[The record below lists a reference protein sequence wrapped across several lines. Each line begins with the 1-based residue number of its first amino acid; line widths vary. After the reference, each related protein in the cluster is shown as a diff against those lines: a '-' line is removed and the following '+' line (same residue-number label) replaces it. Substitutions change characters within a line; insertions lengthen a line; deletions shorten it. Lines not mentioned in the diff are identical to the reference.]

1 MMISV
6 YDDDAPAPR
15 CRPAPRRSARVLR
28 LLLASCC
35 SNKGFGQLEVCLGRL
50 LGCCCCCCCCCCC
63 GGGKC
68 PTTLCRRR
76 LNATPAP
83 LQGFSVTGCN
93 MTHDQIQCNNPRYP
107 HCLLF
112 MEGGTDG
119 GYIAHNHFQMGCCS
133 FCGEK
138 RTPQCMQTPRC
149 FQCAGLFAPRWNV
162 LRRIV
167 RLQCKRGHTGGQPV
181 L

>member
-1 MMISV
+1 MMMLQP
-6 YDDDAPAPR
+6 PAAVLP
-15 CRPAPRRSARVLR
+15 PAALLACSDCSSPPVVVIRVLVNWR
-28 LLLASCC
+28 FVW
-35 SNKGFGQLEVCLGRL
+35 G
-50 LGCCCCCCCCCCC
+50 GCWVAVAVVVVVVVVVW
-63 GGGKC
+63 GGKC